1 MGARSHRLELDLE
14 AAPIVEQTF
23 ALRLAGYGARRIAG
37 VLDADG
43 VPCPSA
49 HDPACNRHRNGAG
62 WTVGTVLAL
71 LRNPRYTG
79 FEVWTKQ
86 SKAEVLIDPHNVGLG
101 GV

>member
-1 MGARSHRLELDLE
+1 M
-14 AAPIVEQTF
+14 EQTF